1 LREVILETQ
10 RLRLSQLSTADAPFI
25 VELLNDEAF
34 LRYIGDRGVR
44 NIDDACRYILT
55 GPVAM
60 YEEHG
65 FGLWKVEL
73 RATGEPIGMC
83 GLLKR
88 ETLPDVDIGFAFLPQ
103 YRSQGYGLEAASAVM
118 DHGRRVIGLRR
129 IVAITSVDNER
140 SASLLARI
148 GFRFERLMEHGDK
161 DEVIRLFAWNLDPA

>member
-1 LREVILETQ
+1 MMVLETQ
-10 RLRLSQLSTADAPFI
+10 RLRLSKLSTADAPFI
-25 VELLNDEAF
+25 VELLNDQAF

-73 RATGEPIGMC
+73 RDTGEPIGMC

-88 ETLPDVDIGFAFLPQ
+88 DTLPDVDIGFAFLPQ
-103 YRSQGYGLEAASAVM
+103 FRSQGYGLEGARAVM
-118 DHGRRVIGLRR
+118 DYGRRVVGLKR
-129 IVAITSVDNER
+129 IVAITSLNNES
-140 SASLLARI
+140 SASLLGKV
-148 GFRFERLMEHGDK
+148 GFRFERLMEHGEK
-161 DEVIRLFAWNLDPA
+161 REEIKLFAWNLDSV